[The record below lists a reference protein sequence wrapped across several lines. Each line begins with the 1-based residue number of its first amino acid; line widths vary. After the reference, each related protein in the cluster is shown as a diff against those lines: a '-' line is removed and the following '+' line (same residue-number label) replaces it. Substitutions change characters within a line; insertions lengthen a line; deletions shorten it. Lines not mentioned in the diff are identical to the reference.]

1 MEPELKGFKPV
12 YESDEL
18 FDGAAEELTN
28 GKEPGEDDD

>member
-18 FDGAAEELTN
+18 FEGAAEELTN
-28 GKEPGEDDD
+28 GTEPGEDDE